1 MRETGWKGGC
11 QETEVFEV
19 NFRASYAKS
28 LLGVPKLVVEI
39 RVHASLH
46 EGLPQSESTVDNRRK
61 QRPPALSWKQ
71 QLPSGYSGSIVTN
84 PEGAGVLQ
92 SLQTFSYLN

>member
-1 MRETGWKGGC
+1 MRETGWKEGC

-39 RVHASLH
+39 RVH
-46 EGLPQSESTVDNRRK
+46 EGLPQSESTVDNRRN

-92 SLQTFSYLN
+92 SLQTFSYLK